1 MNMFKY
7 YIVKPKLIVIK
18 TVLFCHNI
26 LLDNAAY
33 ITLIVNIIEALLNV
47 VLYTCLQ
54 RILVFYFTII

>member
-1 MNMFKY
+1 MNMFKS
-7 YIVKPKLIVIK
+7 YIVKPKLIVIN

-54 RILVFYFTII
+54 RILVF

>member
-1 MNMFKY
+1 MFKS
-7 YIVKPKLIVIK
+7 YIVKPKLIVIN

-54 RILVFYFTII
+54 RILVF